1 MIYLVVFAFSIFF
14 AWQAEVKMDK
24 NKAFRTPL
32 CFAAICPIVLAGIR
46 SDTVGM
52 DIKVYVEP
60 VFKLARASVSLA
72 NFYSRHGDGTEYGY
86 LTYIYALTK
95 IFDNFLVIML
105 LNHVIIVSA
114 CLMTIVYFKRK
125 YNISLWFGYAIMLLH
140 FYNPSLCLIRQ
151 SLGMS
156 FALIGLLFLLKKRIL
171 FFVFFAVISVSIHTS
186 MISFVSAYFFL
197 FVVISNVKSSRYKLL
212 ALFAIFATIP
222 FASSLMGF
230 TMTFVDAKYASR
242 VMGSDSNSGG
252 LVTIALYAFYSL
264 LPFVMYFF
272 HGKKMHL
279 EFFLYLPI
287 FGLPFQILGRQTVY
301 LTRLAVPFM
310 AMIMLSIPYVLKKK
324 SHQLL
329 FTGLLLALWILN
341 FYIRGDWGTVPYVVG
356 NIFNG

>member
-1 MIYLVVFAFSIFF
+1 MIYLVVFAISVFF

-24 NKAFRTPL
+24 NKAYRTPL
-32 CFAAICPIVLAGIR
+32 CLAALGPIMLAGIR
-46 SDTVGM
+46 SSSVGM
-52 DIKVYVEP
+52 DVKVYVEP
-60 VFKLARASVSLA
+60 VFKLARASVSLT
-72 NFYSRHGDGTEYGY
+72 NFFSRHGDGTEYGY

-95 IFDNFLVIML
+95 TFDSFFVIML
-105 LNHVIIVSA
+105 LNHVIIVLA
-114 CLMTIVYFKRK
+114 CLMALVFFKRK

-156 FALIGLLFLLKKRIL
+156 FALIGLLFLLKKKNI
-171 FFVFFAVISVSIHTS
+171 FYVSFSAISISMHTS
-186 MISFVSAYFFL
+186 MISFVAACFFL
-197 FVVISNVKSSRYKLL
+197 YIIINNVKSAKYKLL

-230 TMTFVDAKYASR
+230 TMTLVDAKYASR

-252 LVTIALYAFYSL
+252 LVTIALYAFFSL

-272 HGKKMHL
+272 HRKKLHL

-287 FGLPFQILGRQTVY
+287 FGLLFQILGRQTVY
-301 LTRLAVPFM
+301 LTRLAVPFV
-310 AMIMLSIPYVLKKK
+310 AMMMLTIPYVLRKKI
-324 SHQLL
+324 HQVL
-329 FTGLLLALWILN
+329 FVGLLLTLWILN
-341 FYIRGDWGTVPYVVG
+341 FYIRKDWETVPYVVG